1 MHATTSTVVFAL
13 VAFMFILQAQA
24 GPIAYGVC
32 QAGCATL
39 AVACYSA
46 TGFVFG
52 TMFVAGAPP
61 AVVSCNTAL
70 GVCSGACVDAFFLPT
85 P

>member
-1 MHATTSTVVFAL
+1 MRTTKPVILLAL
-13 VAFMFILQAQA
+13 ITFLLILQAQA
-24 GPIAYGVC
+24 GPVAYGVC

-46 TGFVFG
+46 AGFVFG
-52 TMFVAGAPP
+52 TVLVASAPP
-61 AVVSCNTAL
+61 AIVSCNTAL
-70 GVCSGACVDAFFLPT
+70 SVCSGACVDAFFLPT